1 MLRFA
6 RPNGWHVITNFG
18 SEPYVLDATDAAA
31 VVLAT
36 ADHARGEVPGE
47 STVWIAPADLLS

>member
-1 MLRFA
+1 M
-6 RPNGWHVITNFG
+6 ITNFG

-36 ADHARGEVPGE
+36 ADHVRGEVPGE